1 MSSRIDEIIADR
13 RKKMAGLTA
22 LGIELFPGRSQ
33 KDIANGEVVGNFAK
47 YEGKS
52 FNLTGRVVAWREHGK
67 LIFGQIL
74 DQSGKI
80 QLFIREDGMNPTSK
94 EKQVLGFVDLHLLD
108 IGDFIQVFGVIV
120 KTRTGEVSIEVKE
133 IKLLTKS

>member
-1 MSSRIDEIIADR
+1 MSSRIDEIMADR
-13 RKKMAGLTA
+13 RKEMEGLTA

-52 FNLTGRVVAWREHGK
+52 FNLTGRIVAWREHGK

-80 QLFIREDGMNPTSK
+80 QLFIREDLLSPTNK
-94 EKQVLGFVDLHLLD
+94 EKQIIGFADLHLLD
-108 IGDFIQVFGVIV
+108 VGDFIQVFGEIV
-120 KTRTGEVSIEVKE
+120 KTRTGEVSVQVKE
-133 IKLLTKS
+133 IR